1 MAGAMADDAASQTGA
16 RLSHFEGTIIHKGKI
31 AISLAKTY
39 VGTRREVQLGDKVL
53 TFGRFRTVQRA
64 KEPSE
69 FA

>member
-1 MAGAMADDAASQTGA
+1 MADDAASRTSA
-16 RLSHFEGTIIHKGKI
+16 RLSHFEGTIHKGKV
-31 AISLAKTY
+31 AISLAKAY

-53 TFGRFRTVQRA
+53 TFGCFRTVQRA